1 MRLTKAGQGFPG
13 FPGTLKPHEALKA
26 LQGLRPSTA
35 SKTFSCPKGLISL
48 CQLRLAKLD
57 KKSIQSLLADFGGTE
72 DALAKYKLSVNQIAH
87 AQMPGITYIPV
98 RRFASSG
105 GKPAAGS
112 SGAAH
117 VSNLNCFGPLMIEPY
132 NADVILAI
140 RTEMAKLKDDET
152 MFREVIACERNTA
165 ARHLAPDG
173 VVLSLIS
180 SGGYVNHLRLQVVG
194 FFACV
199 RCLFKALG
207 NAKLPPLLEHQ
218 RHF

>member
-1 MRLTKAGQGFPG
+1 
-13 FPGTLKPHEALKA
+13 
-26 LQGLRPSTA
+26 
-35 SKTFSCPKGLISL
+35 
-48 CQLRLAKLD
+48 
-57 KKSIQSLLADFGGTE
+57 
-72 DALAKYKLSVNQIAH
+72 
-87 AQMPGITYIPV
+87 
-98 RRFASSG
+98 
-105 GKPAAGS
+105 
-112 SGAAH
+112 
-117 VSNLNCFGPLMIEPY
+117 MIEPY

-199 RCLFKALG
+199 RCWLKAQG